1 MTDTRI
7 LSYQLTDY
15 LEKLGVEVIFGLCGH
30 TNIAFIDALHR
41 SKIRFIITRHEQV
54 AAHMA
59 DGYARATGK
68 PGVLLTHLGP
78 GLTNAATGVANAALD
93 GVPMVVIAG
102 DIPAHYFGRHPHQ
115 EVNLH
120 LDADQFEIYRP
131 FCKRIWRVER
141 PSEFPRVIER
151 AFYTAQSGKPGAVL
165 VDVPMDV
172 FSADLPE
179 GAFDQFPPANL
190 SKPSL
195 DEKTAHQIALAL
207 IEAEKPV
214 LYVGGGIIRDKATS
228 ELIALAEH
236 LDIAVT
242 HSLMGKG
249 ALPDTHPLRAGM
261 TGFWGT
267 PMVIELC
274 KTADLVLAVGT
285 RLAEADNSSWDRRF
299 TFNVPPA
306 RLIHVEL
313 DPNELGR
320 NFPTHI
326 GAVSDSKSAL
336 QSILDAAKQIRPD
349 GLRRDGLHRTIRE
362 GIDGFAQ
369 QWAKQRVSD
378 QFPLRPER
386 ILADVRQTLPEDGL
400 IVTDVG
406 WNKNGVGQQFDIT
419 IPGTFIT
426 PGAFATMGFGPAAAL
441 GAKIGAPDKTVLA
454 LIGDGAFSS
463 NMSVVATAVEAN
475 IPVTWLVMDNLA
487 HGTIALLKEHHYDSD
502 FGCVFTCN
510 GQPYSVDYAAVARA
524 CGAEGITIEQADE
537 LVPALEKAFASTTPT
552 LIHARMEN
560 IPTPT
565 PGHWNIN
572 DIYRAGL

>member
-15 LEKLGVEVIFGLCGH
+15 LEKLGVEVVFGLCGH
-30 TNIAFIDALHR
+30 TNIAFIDALHK
-41 SKIRFIITRHEQV
+41 SKIRFIITRHEQI

-93 GVPMVVIAG
+93 GVPLVVIAG

-115 EVNLH
+115 EINLH

-141 PSEFPRVIER
+141 PGEFPRVIER

-195 DEKTAHQIALAL
+195 DEQTAHQIALAL

-214 LYVGGGIIRDKATS
+214 LYVGGGIIRDKATP

-236 LDIAVT
+236 LDIPVT

-249 ALPDTHPLRAGM
+249 AMPDTHPLRAGM

-306 RLIHVEL
+306 KLIQVEI

-320 NFPTHI
+320 NFPTDI
-326 GAVSDSKSAL
+326 GAVSDSK
-336 QSILDAAKQIRPD
+336 
-349 GLRRDGLHRTIRE
+349 
-362 GIDGFAQ
+362 
-369 QWAKQRVSD
+369 
-378 QFPLRPER
+378 
-386 ILADVRQTLPEDGL
+386 
-400 IVTDVG
+400 
-406 WNKNGVGQQFDIT
+406 
-419 IPGTFIT
+419 
-426 PGAFATMGFGPAAAL
+426 
-441 GAKIGAPDKTVLA
+441 
-454 LIGDGAFSS
+454 
-463 NMSVVATAVEAN
+463 
-475 IPVTWLVMDNLA
+475 
-487 HGTIALLKEHHYDSD
+487 
-502 FGCVFTCN
+502 
-510 GQPYSVDYAAVARA
+510 
-524 CGAEGITIEQADE
+524 
-537 LVPALEKAFASTTPT
+537 
-552 LIHARMEN
+552 
-560 IPTPT
+560 
-565 PGHWNIN
+565 
-572 DIYRAGL
+572 

>member
-1 MTDTRI
+1 MADTKI

-15 LEKLGVEVIFGLCGH
+15 LEKLGVEVVFGLCGH
-30 TNIAFIDALHR
+30 TNIAFIDALDK
-41 SKIRFIITRHEQV
+41 SNIRFIITRHEQI

-68 PGVLLTHLGP
+68 PGVLLSHLGP

-93 GVPMVVIAG
+93 AVPMVVIAG
-102 DIPAHYFGRHPHQ
+102 DIPSHYFGRHPHQ

-120 LDADQFEIYRP
+120 MDADQFEIYRP

-151 AFYTAQSGKPGAVL
+151 AFHTAQSGKPGTVL
-165 VDVPMDV
+165 VSVPMDV
-172 FSADLPE
+172 FSADLPK
-179 GAFDQFPPANL
+179 GAFDQFPPTTL
-190 SKPSL
+190 SQPTL
-195 DEKTAHQIALAL
+195 DQATAQQIAKEL
-207 IEAEKPV
+207 IAAEKPL
-214 LYVGGGIIRDKATS
+214 LYVGGGVIRDKATD

-236 LDIAVT
+236 LDIPVT

-249 ALPDTHPLRAGM
+249 AMPDSHPLRAGM

-267 PMVIELC
+267 PMVIDMC
-274 KTADLVLAVGT
+274 TSADLILAVGT

-306 RLIHVEL
+306 KLIHIEV
-313 DPNELGR
+313 DHNELGR

-326 GAVSDSKSAL
+326 GAVSDSKSAMNA
-336 QSILDAAKQIRPD
+336 ILTAAKALKPEGIHRD
-349 GLRRDGLHRTIRE
+349 GLRETIRDG
-362 GIDGFAQ
+362 IDSFAE
-369 QWAKQRVSD
+369 QWADQRVSD

-386 ILADVRQTLPEDGL
+386 ILADVRETLPEDGL

-419 IPGTFIT
+419 VPGTFIT
-426 PGAFATMGFGPAAAL
+426 PGGFATMGFGPAAAL
-441 GAKIGAPDKTVLA
+441 GAKVGAPEKAVLA

-475 IPVTWLVMDNLA
+475 IPVVWLVMDNLA
-487 HGTIALLKEHHYDSD
+487 HGTIALLKEHHYDST
-502 FGCVFTCN
+502 FGCMFTSN
-510 GQPYSVDYAAVARA
+510 GQPYSIDYAAVARA
-524 CGAEGITIEQADE
+524 SGAEGITIEAADE
-537 LVPALEKAFASTTPT
+537 LAPALEKAFASDTPT
-552 LIHARMEN
+552 LLHVRMEN
-560 IPTPT
+560 VPTPT

-572 DIYRAGL
+572 DIYRTG